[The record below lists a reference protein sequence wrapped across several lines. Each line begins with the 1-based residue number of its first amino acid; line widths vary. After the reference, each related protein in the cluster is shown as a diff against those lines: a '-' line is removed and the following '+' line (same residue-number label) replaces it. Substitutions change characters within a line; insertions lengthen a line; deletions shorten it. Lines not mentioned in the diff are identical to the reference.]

1 MNEPFAFYQQSAD
14 YVRARMPF
22 EPQIAVILG
31 SSLGPF
37 AGQLQDPVEIDYHE
51 IPNFLTSTRPA
62 TRASSSSGRSR
73 ASGSCACR
81 AGSTAMR
88 AMTSSS

>member
-37 AGQLQDPVEIDYHE
+37 AENLRAAVEIDYHDLKAIAE
-51 IPNFLTSTRPA
+51 IVGFNPSALD
-62 TRASSSSGRSR
+62 RARR
-73 ASGSCACR
+73 
-81 AGSTAMR
+81 
-88 AMTSSS
+88 

>member
-31 SSLGPF
+31 SSLGRLP
-37 AGQLQDPVEIDYHE
+37 D
-51 IPNFLTSTRPA
+51 SCRTR
-62 TRASSSSGRSR
+62 
-73 ASGSCACR
+73 
-81 AGSTAMR
+81 
-88 AMTSSS
+88 

>member
-37 AGQLQDPVEIDYHE
+37 AGQLQNPVEIDYHE
-51 IPNFLTSTRPA
+51 IPNFLTSTAQAHLRDARGQAARVPV
-62 TRASSSSGRSR
+62 GPVPQL
-73 ASGSCACR
+73 
-81 AGSTAMR
+81 
-88 AMTSSS
+88 

>member
-51 IPNFLTSTRPA
+51 IPNFLTSTAPGHAGKLIFGTLAGKRLVCL
-62 TRASSSSGRSR
+62 SGRFHLSLIHI
-73 ASGSCACR
+73 
-81 AGSTAMR
+81 
-88 AMTSSS
+88 